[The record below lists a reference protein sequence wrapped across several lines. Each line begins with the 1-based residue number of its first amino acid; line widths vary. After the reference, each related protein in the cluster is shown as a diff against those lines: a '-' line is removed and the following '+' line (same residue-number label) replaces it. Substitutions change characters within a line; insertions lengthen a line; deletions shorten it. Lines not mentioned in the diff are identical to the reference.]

1 MSETL
6 TLILFLVRNTALT
19 LPLVLMLIIIPTILF
34 VILFIISIAFIKN
47 ITFAPG
53 V

>member
-1 MSETL
+1 MSKAF
-6 TLILFLVRNTALT
+6 TLILFLVRNTVST
-19 LPLVLMLIIIPTILF
+19 LLLALMLIIIPTILF
-34 VILFIISIAFIKN
+34 KIPFVISIAFIKN

>member
-1 MSETL
+1 MSEVF
-6 TLILFLVRNTALT
+6 TLILFLVRNTAST
-19 LPLVLMLIIIPTILF
+19 LPLVLTLIITPIILF
-34 VILFIISIAFIKN
+34 KIPFVISIAFIKN

>member
-19 LPLVLMLIIIPTILF
+19 LPLVLMLIII
-34 VILFIISIAFIKN
+34 SIAFIKN